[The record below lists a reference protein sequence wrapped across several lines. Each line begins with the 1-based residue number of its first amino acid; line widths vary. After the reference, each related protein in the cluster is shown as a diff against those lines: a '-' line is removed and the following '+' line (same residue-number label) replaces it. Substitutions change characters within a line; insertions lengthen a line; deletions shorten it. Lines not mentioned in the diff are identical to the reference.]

1 MCYTEEKNGGQNM
14 NIGLLGFGFMGK
26 THAYCL
32 DNLKYFYRD
41 LPFSAKI
48 TGVATSRA
56 ETTAAAAAFLGC
68 RPSTEEELIADPTVD
83 IIDISTPNIFHY
95 ETLKRAIA
103 AGKHIYC
110 EKPLCV
116 TAAEARE
123 VAVLART
130 AGITAQVVFNNRRLP
145 AVMRAKEL
153 IEEGRL
159 GRILSFR
166 FDYIHASAADPNR
179 PAGWKQDRSVCGA
192 GTLFDLGSHAVD
204 MLTHLCGEV
213 ASVKAISQIA
223 YPTRIGRDGKPWQ
236 TNADEA
242 FYLLCKT
249 VGGACGT
256 VTVSKIAVGTNDDFS
271 FEVYGERGSLKFSL
285 MDLNWLYFYD
295 ASRPDGH
302 HGGERGYTRI
312 ECCGRYELPSGI
324 FPSPKAPIGW
334 LRGHMHSMYEF
345 LAAVHEG
352 RPATP
357 DFTAAAHVQ
366 KVLDMALRDAEI

>member
-1 MCYTEEKNGGQNM
+1 M

-26 THAYCL
+26 THAFCL

-41 LPFSAKI
+41 LPFTARI
-48 TGVATSRA
+48 AGVATSRP
-56 ETTAAAAAFLGC
+56 ETAAAAAAFLGC
-68 RPSTEEELIADPTVD
+68 RPSTEDALIADPDID
-83 IIDISTPNIFHY
+83 IIDVSTPNIFHY

-103 AGKHIYC
+103 AGKHVYC

-123 VAVLART
+123 VAALAKE

-153 IEEGRL
+153 IDEGRL

-166 FDYIHASAADPNR
+166 FDYVHASATDPER
-179 PAGWKQDRSVCGA
+179 PAGWKQDRAVCGA

-213 ASVKAISQIA
+213 ASVKALSQIA
-223 YPTRIGRDGKPWQ
+223 YPTRKGRDGAPWQ

-249 VGGACGT
+249 KSGACGT

-295 ASRPDGH
+295 GTRPEGAL
-302 HGGERGYTRI
+302 GGERGYTRI

-345 LAAVHEG
+345 LSACHER

-366 KVLDMALRDAEI
+366 EILDMALRDAEDR